1 MKKKTMA
8 WGCALLMGLTLTAC
22 GADAS
27 KFTGYIEDLDMQ
39 GAYSYYEDHIDS
51 SKKKAELDQE
61 ISESM
66 DGLYDKLVDQYIA
79 GNLDSEKLS
88 LFKQLASDA
97 EFSETSGY
105 SDFLQDL
112 AYIDQSKQNYD
123 TAMQYYDQKD
133 YDAAIA
139 YFGGVMQR
147 DTVRYEE
154 AQKTIE
160 ACRAEQSKQLVQ
172 DIQSQIQTKAFEEAH
187 YKIEQL
193 KNTDKEE
200 ADKLVTEYDAAL
212 KADADARLTSYFD
225 AFDYEGAVGYL
236 AQVTPLCY
244 SSDLSDRQTQLAD
257 EFVVYVLKIADKDA
271 DAENYEGASAVVK
284 RAMNALGQDNEK
296 LSGAYDAYRS
306 HLPVYLVDL
315 DYMSCKNTVD
325 MHDTLE
331 DNTGNMYHNAMFMCH
346 YSYGKGRRIGEGSA
360 DYFINGKYATFSG
373 TVAVPRGNANDS
385 RSAYFEVYGDGKLLY
400 TSPTMKNDSFPET
413 FDIDISGVK
422 VLKIY
427 YPDSNGNA
435 ELATIYDG
443 KLNPKEADKSS
454 DSSEDNEE

>member
-1 MKKKTMA
+1 MKKKIIVL
-8 WGCALLMGLTLTAC
+8 GCALLMGGTLTAC

-27 KFTGYIEDLDMQ
+27 KFIGYIEDLDMQ
-39 GAYSYYEDHIDS
+39 GACNYYEDHIDS
-51 SKKKAELDQE
+51 SKKEEELDQE

-66 DGLYDKLVDQYIA
+66 DGLYDTLVDQYIA

-97 EFSETSGY
+97 DFDETTGY

-123 TAMQYYDQKD
+123 TAMQYYDKKD
-133 YDAAIA
+133 YDSAIA
-139 YFGGVMQR
+139 YFGRVIQR

-160 ACRAEQSKQLVQ
+160 TCRAEQSKKLIQ
-172 DIQSQIQTKAFEEAH
+172 DIQSQIQMKAFEEAYH
-187 YKIEQL
+187 EIEQL
-193 KNTDKEE
+193 KSTDKEE
-200 ADKLVTEYDAAL
+200 ADKLVTEYDSAL
-212 KADADARLTSYFD
+212 KADVDAKLESYFD
-225 AFDYEGAVGYL
+225 AFDYEGAVSYL

-244 SSDLSDRQTQLAD
+244 SSDLSGRQTQLAD
-257 EFVVYVLKIADKDA
+257 EFAVYVLKIADKDA

-284 RAMNALGQDNEK
+284 QAMNALGQDNEK
-296 LSGAYDAYRS
+296 LSSAYDAYRS

-315 DYMSCKNTVD
+315 DYMSCKNNVAT
-325 MHDTLE
+325 HDTLE
-331 DNTGNMYHNAMFMCH
+331 DNTGNMYHNALYM
-346 YSYGKGRRIGEGSA
+346 YRAYEYGEGSA

-373 TVAVPRGNANDS
+373 TVAVPRGFENDS
-385 RSAYFEVYGDGKLLY
+385 KSAYFEVYGDGNLLY
-400 TSPTMKNDSFPET
+400 TSPTMKNDSFPEA
-413 FDIDISGVK
+413 FNIDISGVK

-435 ELATIYDG
+435 KLATIYDG
-443 KLNPKEADKSS
+443 KLNPKAEDKSS
-454 DSSEDNEE
+454 DSSEENEE

>member
-79 GNLDSEKLS
+79 GNLDSKKLS

-105 SDFLQDL
+105 SDFLQVL

-123 TAMQYYDQKD
+123 TAMLYYDQKD

-244 SSDLSDRQTQLAD
+244 SSDLSDRQTQLRN
-257 EFVVYVLKIADKDA
+257 L
-271 DAENYEGASAVVK
+271 
-284 RAMNALGQDNEK
+284 L
-296 LSGAYDAYRS
+296 
-306 HLPVYLVDL
+306 
-315 DYMSCKNTVD
+315 
-325 MHDTLE
+325 
-331 DNTGNMYHNAMFMCH
+331 
-346 YSYGKGRRIGEGSA
+346 
-360 DYFINGKYATFSG
+360 FI
-373 TVAVPRGNANDS
+373 V
-385 RSAYFEVYGDGKLLY
+385 
-400 TSPTMKNDSFPET
+400 
-413 FDIDISGVK
+413 
-422 VLKIY
+422 
-427 YPDSNGNA
+427 
-435 ELATIYDG
+435 
-443 KLNPKEADKSS
+443 
-454 DSSEDNEE
+454 

>member
-105 SDFLQDL
+105 SDFLQVL

-284 RAMNALGQDNEK
+284 QAMNALGQDNEK

-315 DYMSCKNTVD
+315 DYMSCKNHVAT
-325 MHDTLE
+325 HDTLE
-331 DNTGNMYHNAMFMCH
+331 DNTGNMYHNALFM
-346 YSYGKGRRIGEGSA
+346 YKSVWGYYGEGSA

-373 TVAVPRGNANDS
+373 TVAVPRGFANDS
-385 RSAYFEVYGDGKLLY
+385 NSAYFEVYGDGKLLY
-400 TSPTMKNDSFPET
+400 TSPTMKNDSFPEA

-435 ELATIYDG
+435 KLATIYDG